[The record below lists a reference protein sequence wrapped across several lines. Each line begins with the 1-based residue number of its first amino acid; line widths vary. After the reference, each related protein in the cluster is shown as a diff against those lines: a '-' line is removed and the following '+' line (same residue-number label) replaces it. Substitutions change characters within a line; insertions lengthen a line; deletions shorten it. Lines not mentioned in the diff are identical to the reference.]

1 MAKMIAIDFH
11 PSRETLRQFGWI
23 ALAGFLGI
31 AALAWT
37 ESLVFSAGLGAA
49 RPWVAGVCASLAGYA
64 ALASLIHPA
73 ANRWLFVGLSLIT
86 FPIGYVVSHVLLALL
101 FFGMIAPAGMLMRA
115 LGNDPMQR
123 RYDPNERSYWTPV
136 RQSRDRNSYFRQS

>member
-1 MAKMIAIDFH
+1 MAKMIAIDFD

-37 ESLVFSAGLGAA
+37 ESFVFSFGLGAA
-49 RPWVAGVCASLAGYA
+49 RPWVAGASAGLAGFS
-64 ALASLIHPA
+64 ALASLVYPP

-86 FPIGYVVSHVLLALL
+86 FPIGYVVSHVLLAVL
-101 FFGMIAPAGMLMRA
+101 FFGMIAPAGLLMRA
-115 LGNDPMQR
+115 LGGDPMNR
-123 RYDPNERSYWTPV
+123 RYDPSQRSYWTPA
-136 RQSRDRNSYFRQS
+136 RAARGRDSYFRQS